1 MTPLRHIDPVGIHL
15 IWTEI
20 RPFIERAID
29 DHMTVEYVLGRIID
43 RDYQLWIGGDMEYVA
58 VTRIEYFEA
67 SDTTAVLIMY
77 LTGEHMR
84 DWVKDALSQIESWA
98 IQNEVDEIR
107 ITGRP
112 GWERIFKG
120 DGFRKTHT
128 ILAKPI
134 GELQ

>member
-1 MTPLRHIDPVGIHL
+1 MTPLREVDPEGIHL

-29 DHMTVEYVLGRIID
+29 NHTTVEYVLGRIID
-43 RDYQLWIGGDMEYVA
+43 NDFQLWIGGDMEYVA
-58 VTRIEYFEA
+58 VTRIEHFE
-67 SDTTAVLIMY
+67 SIDTTAVLIMY
-77 LTGEHMR
+77 LAGEGMSR
-84 DWVKDALSQIESWA
+84 WAKDALAQIESWA
-98 IQNEVDEIR
+98 IQCGIDEIR